1 MKQQEKAK
9 KSKGNIL
16 NAAVKL
22 FSEQG
27 YDATSLQDIM
37 KETQMSK
44 GAIYHHFKGKQ
55 EILQTLTEE
64 AHNCVRDYFE
74 EVKNNHELSTKEKIL
89 KIISYFGNNSI
100 QNNLIEN
107 RWVEKV
113 PYALLDTLRGT
124 MKNLSPILAEIFQQ
138 GIEKNEIKC
147 DHPTFAAEVILILAD
162 VWLDPILFKWKLE
175 ELELRSDYVF
185 GIINQLVPG
194 LINQKDMKF
203 MKNTLLKLS
212 K

>member
-1 MKQQEKAK
+1 MKQQEKTK
-9 KSKGNIL
+9 KSKEKIL
-16 NAAVKL
+16 SAAIKL

-27 YDATSLQDIM
+27 YDATSLQDIT
-37 KETQMSK
+37 KKTQMSK

-55 EILQTLTEE
+55 DILQALTEE

-74 EVKNNHELSTKEKIL
+74 EVKNNHALSTKEKIL

-113 PYALLDTLRGT
+113 PYALLDTLRCS
-124 MKNLSPILAEIFQQ
+124 MENLSPILAEIFQQ
-138 GIEKNEIKC
+138 GIEKKEIKC

-162 VWLDPILFKWKLE
+162 VWLDPILFKWQLE

-194 LINQKDMKF
+194 LINEEDIKLMKI
-203 MKNTLLKLS
+203 TIHKLS